1 MNKYSSTFKKLIV
14 AAAALNFMACAD
26 HRAGI
31 PPHGEVGVAVA
42 PESISGNSV
51 NKAGPVNPH
60 VGGTNMTG
68 VTIPTT
74 QSVAARIQN
83 GLGGI
88 VNPTAGNFQ
97 RGLASVRTNLPKVS
111 DVTKAAGFDQVQL
124 LAYAACSDL
133 TTGANPLMRTRYN
146 VNPTATIATNQA
158 ALIAAGMAILDA
170 HTGGLATAGPNS
182 AQVTQVLTTLVQQQ
196 AAVGTN
202 TSTIAFM
209 AVCIAA
215 NTAATTMLGI

>member
-1 MNKYSSTFKKLIV
+1 MKSYSSQIQKILVAV
-14 AAAALNFMACAD
+14 AAVNFIACAD

-31 PPHGEVGVAVA
+31 PPHGEIGVAVA
-42 PESISGNSV
+42 PQSIPGNSV

-60 VGGTNMTG
+60 SGGANMTG
-68 VTIPTT
+68 IAVPTA

-83 GLGGI
+83 GLGGL
-88 VNPTAGNFQ
+88 VLPTAGNFQ
-97 RGLASVRTNLPKVS
+97 RGLAAVRTNLPKVP
-111 DVTKAAGFDQVQL
+111 DVTKAAGFDQIQL
-124 LAYAACSDL
+124 LSYAACSDL
-133 TTGANPLMRTRYN
+133 TTGATPLMRTRYN

-170 HTGGLATAGPNS
+170 HTGGLASQGPNA
-182 AQVTQVLTTLVQQQ
+182 AQVTTVLTNLVQQQ